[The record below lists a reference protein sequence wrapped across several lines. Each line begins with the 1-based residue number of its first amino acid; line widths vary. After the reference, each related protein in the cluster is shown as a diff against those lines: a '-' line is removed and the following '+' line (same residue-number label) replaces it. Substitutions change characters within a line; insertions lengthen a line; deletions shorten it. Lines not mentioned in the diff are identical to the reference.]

1 MEAQAGWKCEECR
14 RNGLEDSRG
23 CAWKGARGS
32 DRVVWVSRGV
42 ASRHCPRSVLTGE
55 SLALVEA
62 YWAWKKIGGA
72 RFDEMDARQVHAFLV
87 LERELRKLSEEV

>member
-1 MEAQAGWKCEECR
+1 
-14 RNGLEDSRG
+14 
-23 CAWKGARGS
+23 
-32 DRVVWVSRGV
+32 
-42 ASRHCPRSVLTGE
+42 
-55 SLALVEA
+55 LVEA